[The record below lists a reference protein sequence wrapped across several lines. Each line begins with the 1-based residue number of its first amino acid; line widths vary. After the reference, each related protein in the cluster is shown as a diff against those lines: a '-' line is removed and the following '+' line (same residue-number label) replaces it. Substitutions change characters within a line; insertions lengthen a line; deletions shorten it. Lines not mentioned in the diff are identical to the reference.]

1 MKKKDFDN
9 LLESIKQA
17 GKIRRGEISPRRIFK
32 FDDENIKEIRSKLHK
47 SQTEFA
53 ALLGV
58 SVSTIQNWEQGR
70 RKPDGS
76 ARILLRI
83 ASKNPEILEQVIYA

>member
-9 LLESIKQA
+9 LLTSIKQA
-17 GKIRRGEISPRRIFK
+17 GKIRRGEISPGRIFK
-32 FDDENIKEIRSKLHK
+32 YDEENIKAIRAKLHK

-83 ASKNPEILEQVIYA
+83 ASKNPEILEQVIYT